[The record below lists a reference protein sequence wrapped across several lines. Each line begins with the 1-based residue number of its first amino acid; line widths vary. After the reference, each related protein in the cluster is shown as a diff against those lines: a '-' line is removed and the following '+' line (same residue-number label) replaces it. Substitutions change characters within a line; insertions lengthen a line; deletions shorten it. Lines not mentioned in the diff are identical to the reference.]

1 MCLPCAHRAAQVTDQ
16 IHHMAWNSIFFFL
29 NLITEQVFGKIKKKM
44 ATYIHTSEILY
55 ILTVPTWITP
65 VGREQNDMEEA
76 KKCIECEHSN
86 EERQKGH
93 TAKMCHTRPRYEVDK
108 AAQVVCT

>member
-1 MCLPCAHRAAQVTDQ
+1 MCAQSRSGDRPDPSHGVEFY
-16 IHHMAWNSIFFFL
+16 FFFL

-86 EERQKGH
+86 EERQKSH